1 MSVGRGEQ
9 IERRMQHLIAPSDF
23 WKRVR
28 RQSCKQIKK
37 WKNRRERR
45 AANINPEVLPEYR
58 KYKGWEY

>member
-1 MSVGRGEQ
+1 
-9 IERRMQHLIAPSDF
+9 MQHLLAPSDF

-45 AANINPEVLPEYR
+45 AAKINPEALPEYR